1 MPDIPSKS
9 GWLKSSNSRSA
20 STLSP
25 KGLELFMSIIWR
37 LSLVGLIATKQ
48 RCVSLDN
55 GSFNVSFL
63 PRACGYSH
71 SRNFWSSMRVQ
82 EQDCH
87 GGDFGANKHPTG
99 EKNSKK
105 RTRMRMRTEP
115 RQETKTKQ
123 KQGLWLWP
131 KNIKTNGVLNITTGR
146 TEVTRSK
153 RSKGHTFP
161 IACKALPGFF
171 FH

>member
-1 MPDIPSKS
+1 MDLSMYRSCQGLVGIAIAVISEAACV
-9 GWLKSSNSRSA
+9 SRSKIVTEVT
-20 STLSP
+20 SEQTN
-25 KGLELFMSIIWR
+25 
-37 LSLVGLIATKQ
+37 TQ
-48 RCVSLDN
+48 
-55 GSFNVSFL
+55 
-63 PRACGYSH
+63 
-71 SRNFWSSMRVQ
+71 Q
-82 EQDCH
+82 E
-87 GGDFGANKHPTG
+87 K
-99 EKNSKK
+99 KNSKK